1 MTDNYCNFE
10 DIKRENVELII
21 IIRNTKN
28 AEITLNTKSNGLDKK
43 LNKKREKI
51 KLSCLLKI

>member
-1 MTDNYCNFE
+1 LKKKLKKN
-10 DIKRENVELII
+10 IKRENVELII